1 MSQSCHWEHMSNPRP
16 SWSCARA
23 VSMAAEERW
32 AVLSRVSH
40 PSQPDTSTLGNVF
53 SHCLVLRCFGREV
66 CTLHQPLEYRSCS
79 LDAQLQS
86 RTQWLGKGPQKTQME
101 MEQGRLTSSLKKA
114 ASLCCSE

>member
-1 MSQSCHWEHMSNPRP
+1 MLSQAP
-16 SWSCARA
+16 
-23 VSMAAEERW
+23 
-32 AVLSRVSH
+32 H
-40 PSQPDTSTLGNVF
+40 PSQSGTSTPGNIF

-66 CTLHQPLEYRSCS
+66 CTPLESYFISLWDTAGCS

-86 RTQWLGKGPQKTQME
+86 GTQWLGKGPQRTQIE